1 MPITYD
7 ELEKRIG
14 QLSKLNTELTELARI
29 YKDKLAASQELL
41 AGKDIRINEL
51 KEVESVYIS
60 RISTLEAE
68 NLSYR
73 SALEKIAKCKGNYED
88 WPKAQLLSDVA
99 TEALTLAPSPVIEEL
114 REVKDAL
121 DEISKASKHEIPHY
135 AYGDNEAA
143 CDMASRLNSI
153 MLFSSEV
160 LSRLKSRWGL

>member
-114 REVKDAL
+114 REVY
-121 DEISKASKHEIPHY
+121 SKASELFIIFQNTTISHPGHWHEKFSQL
-135 AYGDNEAA
+135 NEA
-143 CDMASRLNSI
+143 LSI
-153 MLFSSEV
+153 
-160 LSRLKSRWGL
+160 LKSRLGL